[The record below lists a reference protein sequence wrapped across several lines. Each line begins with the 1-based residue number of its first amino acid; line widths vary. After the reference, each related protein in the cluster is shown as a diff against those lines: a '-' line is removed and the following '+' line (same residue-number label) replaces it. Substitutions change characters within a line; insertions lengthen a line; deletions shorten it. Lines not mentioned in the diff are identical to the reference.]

1 MVNFTVDEIRALMDR
16 KKNIRNMSV
25 IAHVDHGK
33 STLTDSLVSKAGI
46 IAGAKAGETRFTDTR
61 KDEQERCITI
71 KSTAISM
78 FFELEEKDIEF
89 VKGPNQVEIDD
100 VNGEKKKYRGF
111 LINLIDSPGHV
122 DFSSEV
128 TAALRVTDG
137 ALVVVDCVSGVCV
150 QTETVLRQA
159 IAERIKPVLFMNKM
173 DRALLELQLGQE
185 ELYQT
190 FQRIVENVNVII
202 ATYGDDDGPMGPI
215 MVDPASGNVGFGSG
229 LHGWAFTLKQF
240 AEIYAEK
247 FGIQV
252 EKLMKNLWG
261 DRFFNLKTKKWTSS
275 QEPDSKRGF
284 NQFVLDPIF
293 KVFEAVM
300 NVRKDEIAK
309 LIEKLN
315 VKLATDEKELEGKQL
330 MKAIMRKW
338 LPAGETLLQ
347 MIVFHLPSPVTAQKY
362 RMEMLYEGPH
372 DDEAAVAIRNCDA
385 NGPLMMYI
393 SKMVPTSDKGRFY
406 AFGRVF
412 SGKVSTGMKAR
423 IQGPNYI
430 PGKKEDLYE
439 KTIQRTILMMGRYV
453 EPIEDVPSGNICG
466 LVGVDQFLVKGGTI
480 TTFKDAHNLR
490 VMKFS
495 VSPVVRVAVEPK
507 NPADLP
513 KLVEG
518 LKRLAKSDPMVQCI
532 FEESGEHIIAGAGEL
547 HLEICLKDLEEDH
560 ACIPLKKS
568 DPVVSYRETVSEE
581 SDVMCLSKS
590 PNKHNRL
597 FCKAG
602 PMPDGLAED
611 IDKGDINARDDIKI
625 RAKVMAERYE
635 YDVTEVRKIWCF
647 GPEGTGPNIL
657 VDVTKGVQYLNEI
670 KDSVV
675 AGFQWATKE
684 GVLCEENM
692 RGVRFNIHDVTLHA
706 DAIHRGGGQI
716 IPTARRVFYACVLT
730 AKPRLLEPVYLV
742 EIQCP
747 ETAVGGIYGVL
758 NRRRGHVIEEVQVAG
773 TPMFVVKA
781 YMPVN
786 ESFGFTADLRSNTG
800 GQAFPQCVFDHWQ
813 ILPGDPFEPTSK
825 PAQVVAETRKRK
837 GLKDTIPALDNYLD
851 KM

>member
-1 MVNFTVDEIRALMDR
+1 MVNFTVDEIRTIMD
-16 KKNIRNMSV
+16 KKHNIRNMSV

-33 STLTDSLVSKAGI
+33 STLTDSLLSKAGI
-46 IAGAKAGETRFTDTR
+46 IASAKAGETRATDTR

-78 FFELEEKDIEF
+78 YFEMEEKDLAF
-89 VKGPNQVEIDD
+89 VKQVKEEGI
-100 VNGEKKKYRGF
+100 NGF

-173 DRALLELQLGQE
+173 DRALLELQLDQE
-185 ELYQT
+185 DLFQT

-202 ATYGDDDGPMGPI
+202 ATYADDDGPMGVVR
-215 MVDPASGNVGFGSG
+215 VDPSNASVGFGSG

-240 AEIYAEK
+240 AELYSAK
-247 FGIQV
+247 FKIDV
-252 EKLMKNLWG
+252 EKLMNRLWG
-261 DRFFNLKTKKWTSS
+261 ENFFNLKTKKW
-275 QEPDSKRGF
+275 SKSKSEDNVRSF
-284 NQFVLDPIF
+284 CQFILDPIY
-293 KVFEAVM
+293 KVFDAIM
-300 NVRKDEIAK
+300 NFKKEET
-309 LIEKLN
+309 EKLLTKLE
-315 VKLATDEKELEGKQL
+315 VKEKMKHEELQQEGKPL
-330 MKAIMRKW
+330 MKAVMRNW
-338 LPAGETLLQ
+338 LPAGEAMFQ
-347 MIVFHLPSPVTAQKY
+347 MIVIHLPSPVTAQKY
-362 RMEMLYEGPH
+362 RAEMLYEGPL
-372 DDEAAVAIRNCDA
+372 DDQAAVAMKNCDPS
-385 NGPLMMYI
+385 GPLMMYI

-412 SGKVSTGMKAR
+412 SGKIATGQKVR
-423 IQGPNYI
+423 IMGPNYN

-439 KTIQRTILMMGRYV
+439 KSIQRTILMMGRYI
-453 EPIEDVPSGNICG
+453 EAIEDVPCGNICG
-466 LVGVDQFLVKGGTI
+466 LVGVDQFLVKTGTI
-480 TTFKDAHNLR
+480 TTFKEAHNLK

-507 NPADLP
+507 NAADLP

-518 LKRLAKSDPMVQCI
+518 LKRLAKSDPMVQCMI
-532 FEESGEHIIAGAGEL
+532 EESGEHIIAGAGEL

-560 ACIPLKKS
+560 AQIPLKKS

-581 SDVMCLSKS
+581 SNQMCLSKS

-597 FCKAG
+597 FMRAC
-602 PMPDGLAED
+602 PMPDGLPED
-611 IDKGDINARDDIKI
+611 IDSGEVSPKQDFKI
-625 RAKVMAERYE
+625 RGRYLADKYE
-635 YDVTEVRKIWCF
+635 YDITEARKIWCF
-647 GPEGTGPNIL
+647 GPDTNGPNIL
-657 VDVTKGVQYLNEI
+657 IDCTKGVQYLNEI

-675 AGFQWATKE
+675 AGFQWASKE
-684 GVLCEENM
+684 GVLCDENM
-692 RGVRFNIHDVTLHA
+692 RGVRFNIYDVTLHT

-716 IPTARRVFYACVLT
+716 IPTARRCLYACALT
-730 AKPRLLEPVYLV
+730 AAPRLMEPVYLV

-747 ETAVGGIYGVL
+747 ENAVGGIYGVL
-758 NRRRGHVIEEVQVAG
+758 NRRRGHVFEESQVAG
-773 TPMFVVKA
+773 TPMFHVKA
-781 YMPVN
+781 YLPVN

-813 ILPGDPFEPTSK
+813 VMQGDPMEATSK
-825 PAQVVAETRKRK
+825 PYQICQETKKRK
-837 GLKDTIPALDNYLD
+837 GLKDGLPDLANYLD
-851 KM
+851 KL